1 MYPQTRR
8 TRPWLTFVSSSTTR
22 RSATSS
28 RLVRNSIA
36 PATPS
41 SKASML
47 WSEGG
52 GKYSPF
58 RATCAKVASASPQSQ
73 YGSVTRRRCLHARR
87 AQLPRRMLRRSR
99 RGEHP
104 NPKPAET
111 DQQAGEASPAN
122 RDRTQ
127 PAGLAAAHR
136 RVTLKEAWER
146 SRDAHLIR
154 KGRSEGTIEG
164 YRDHVERL
172 LEIGSTRPC
181 RNWLT
186 IPARSSRG
194 TMRLPRSMVPI
205 SPMAPCGRCGLSII
219 MRAKRTAISRPIIP
233 RA

>member
-1 MYPQTRR
+1 MADIRI
-8 TRPWLTFVSSSTTR
+8 LLNDKAISDLES
-22 RSATSS
+22 
-28 RLVRNSIA
+28 
-36 PATPS
+36 PS
-41 SKASML
+41 SEQYRARDAQLKGFHVVVGRRRKVFAVQGDL
-47 WSEGG
+47 REGG
-52 GKYSPF
+52 KRIATISVRIGNAATMSTREA
-58 RATCAKVASASPQSQ
+58 RATAKTYVAQISK
-73 YGSVTRRRCLHARR
+73 GR
-87 AQLPRRMLRRSR
+87 A
-99 RGEHP
+99 P

-146 SRDAHLIR
+146 YRDAHLIR

-219 MRAKRTAISRPIIP
+219 MRAKRHRYLPADNPASVVD
-233 RA
+233 